1 MFFCL
6 HQHLMS
12 TQKNWDGQSK
22 GKVLGFKI
30 FVFTL
35 NTFGLGPAYFLLRF
49 VTLYYFF
56 FSKPNKY
63 IREYFKTV
71 HGYSPLKAR
80 LAVYKNNYLLGQTI
94 IDKVAVMAGAK
105 GAITTVSKNGH
116 YLDELAAIG
125 KGGILVSAHIGNWEV
140 AGQGLNR
147 LNTNFNI
154 LMYANEKENIKEYMD
169 GVMTKKK
176 INIISINEET
186 KSHIIELHKAF
197 SNNELVVM
205 HGDRYREG
213 AKTLTANFFGR
224 PAQFPAGPFVMA
236 AKFGVPLCIVF
247 AVKKGKYDYQ
257 FSTEKCIKVDRTRD
271 EAKLEAIC
279 QDLLQ
284 QYVAEVEKKVKE
296 YPHQWFNYYDFWK

>member
-1 MFFCL
+1 MADK
-6 HQHLMS
+6 Q
-12 TQKNWDGQSK
+12 NWDGQSK

-30 FVFTL
+30 FGFIL
-35 NTFGLGPAYFLLRF
+35 NTVGLRPAYFILRF
-49 VTLYYFF
+49 VSFYYFL

-63 IREYFKTV
+63 IRQYFIKA
-71 HGYSPLKAR
+71 HGYSKLRAR
-80 LAVYKNNYLLGQTI
+80 LAVYKNNFLLGQTI
-94 IDKVAVMAGAK
+94 IDKVTVMAGIK
-105 GAITTVSKNGH
+105 NTVKTQSKNGH

-147 LNTNFNI
+147 LGTAFNI
-154 LMYANEKENIKEYMD
+154 LMYTNEKEDVKQYMD
-169 GVMTKKK
+169 DMMKEKK
-176 INIISINEET
+176 INIISIDEES

-213 AKTLTANFFGR
+213 AKTFTANFFGS
-224 PAQFPAGPFVMA
+224 PAKFPAGPFILA

-247 AVKKGKYDYQ
+247 AVKTGKFSYE
-257 FSTEKCIKVDRTRD
+257 FSTLKPIQVARVRGEKDLEKVCT
-271 EAKLEAIC
+271 
-279 QDLLQ
+279 DLLQ
-284 QYVAEVEKKVKE
+284 KYVNELENMVKA